1 MGIVTP
7 RLLRED
13 VARRRDLSKATAG
26 LEVSRRDVSTE
37 VFGSTPA
44 LRCTQSSRRRSA
56 GRASHYNLLKA
67 KVWPRRA
74 SRPRRPRPASGS
86 SGSGR
91 PRRPTTRAP
100 RAAPPGTRRRPRP
113 RLRGRDPISAVRAPA
128 PLTFAALECW
138 RRPLEAH
145 GKIRGRRARPLA
157 VRGRLEAVRVDL
169 VRGRVRRPQMRR
181 ADELVAVAL
190 RLDRREDAVLA
201 AAEERDEFH
210 RAEAAPT
217 RFSRRVDRAPACL
230 LEALARLLDTLA
242 RGLACVR

>member
-13 VARRRDLSKATAG
+13 ASRGAAISRRRPRASKF
-26 LEVSRRDVSTE
+26 RRDFSTE

-56 GRASHYNLLKA
+56 GRASRYNLLKA

-113 RLRGRDPISAVRAPA
+113 RLRGRDPISAVRAPS

-145 GKIRGRRARPLA
+145 GRIRGRRARPRA

-210 RAEAAPT
+210 RAADALFAA
-217 RFSRRVDRAPACL
+217 RRSRACL
-230 LEALARLLDTLA
+230 LA
-242 RGLACVR
+242 